1 MADSLGRMTST
12 MASNNATNKKSI
24 HSLKGALEKLAASK
38 TEEKP
43 KVVEPEP
50 ESKKEEPKKNCGCAK
65 AEPKKCEAP
74 APKCCDA
81 PAPRCCDAPAPNA
94 PCCQAEA
101 VQCGCAEPVQACSA
115 CAEPV
120 QASSAEPKTHV
131 IEIINSAP
139 PAPPAP
145 PVAPVVP
152 HLTEERV
159 RAIAG
164 EMAKKISDDANA
176 LQAKKEAAAA
186 KIAADKAAAE
196 AHAATLAC

>member
-74 APKCCDA
+74 AP
-81 PAPRCCDAPAPNA
+81 RCCDAPAPNA

-131 IEIINSAP
+131 VEIINSAP
-139 PAPPAP
+139 PAA

>member
-43 KVVEPEP
+43 KVVEPE
-50 ESKKEEPKKNCGCAK
+50 SKKEEPKKNCGCAK

-74 APKCCDA
+74 APQCCDA
-81 PAPRCCDAPAPNA
+81 PSPNA

-101 VQCGCAEPVQACSA
+101 VQCGCAEPVQACH
-115 CAEPV
+115 AEPV

-139 PAPPAP
+139 PAAPAP

-176 LQAKKEAAAA
+176 LQAKKDAAAA
-186 KIAADKAAAE
+186 KIAADKAAAD